1 MAGHEPRDG
10 ARSKFWRQLVTH
22 TLRTF
27 SFAAIAAFAFAF
39 AAAPSFAE
47 DAMAPAGGAMAPAAG
62 AMAPADAMAPAEAMG
77 PMTPISDADYKLCN
91 EQAGTMTFPEAMQAA
106 MAACHGLHQGM
117 DVMGAMKSMGMET
130 GAMAPAA
137 Q

>member
-1 MAGHEPRDG
+1 M
-10 ARSKFWRQLVTH
+10 TH
-22 TLRTF
+22 TLRTL
-27 SFAAIAAFAFAF
+27 SLAAIAAFTF
-39 AAAPSFAE
+39 AAVPSFAE
-47 DAMAPAGGAMAPAAG
+47 DAMAPAGGAMAPAGAMG
-62 AMAPADAMAPAEAMG
+62 AMAPADAMG

-91 EQAGTMTFPEAMQAA
+91 EQAATMTFPEAMQAA

>member
-1 MAGHEPRDG
+1 M
-10 ARSKFWRQLVTH
+10 TH
-22 TLRTF
+22 TLRTL
-27 SFAAIAAFAFAF
+27 SLAAIAAFTF

-47 DAMAPAGGAMAPAAG
+47 DAMAPA
-62 AMAPADAMAPAEAMG
+62 DAMG

-91 EQAGTMTFPEAMQAA
+91 EQAATMTFPEAMQAA

>member
-1 MAGHEPRDG
+1 M
-10 ARSKFWRQLVTH
+10 TH
-22 TLRTF
+22 TLRTL
-27 SFAAIAAFAFAF
+27 SLAAIAAFTF

-62 AMAPADAMAPAEAMG
+62 AMAPAGAMG

-91 EQAGTMTFPEAMQAA
+91 EQAATMTFPEAMQAA

>member
-1 MAGHEPRDG
+1 M
-10 ARSKFWRQLVTH
+10 TH

-27 SFAAIAAFAFAF
+27 SFAAIAAFIF

-47 DAMAPAGGAMAPAAG
+47 DAMAPAGGAMAPAGAMD
-62 AMAPADAMAPAEAMG
+62 AMAPADAMG
-77 PMTPISDADYKLCN
+77 PMTPISDADFKLCN

>member
-1 MAGHEPRDG
+1 MT
-10 ARSKFWRQLVTH
+10 S
-22 TLRTF
+22 TLRMLCLSVT
-27 SFAAIAAFAFAF
+27 AFAF

-47 DAMAPAGGAMAPAAG
+47 DAMAPAGGAMG
-62 AMAPADAMAPAEAMG
+62 AMAPADAMG
-77 PMTPISDADYKLCN
+77 PMTPISDADFKLCN
-91 EQAGTMTFPEAMQAA
+91 EQAATMTFPEAMQAA

>member
-1 MAGHEPRDG
+1 M
-10 ARSKFWRQLVTH
+10 TH
-22 TLRTF
+22 TLRTL
-27 SFAAIAAFAFAF
+27 SLAAIAAFAF

-47 DAMAPAGGAMAPAAG
+47 DAMAPAGGAMAPA
-62 AMAPADAMAPAEAMG
+62 DAMG

-91 EQAGTMTFPEAMQAA
+91 EQAGTITFPEAMQAA